1 MQTPHRYVPP
11 GRGAPRRLAPDSELR
26 RGAADPSLRRLAEGP
41 APRHSR
47 GKRAVRSPIPR
58 SSWVLNGVAVAVAVL
73 LAPALTASSAT
84 TAVPSSAPSAQ
95 STPTSLGWVATDP
108 RFSPAPAQQPAF
120 DRSAERADADAE
132 ADADDTLPAPSP
144 STSVTSNGSDFVS
157 PVPGA
162 VTGGFGMRF
171 HPILHYSRMHNGVDM
186 HAACGTP
193 VVAAYRGTVV
203 QAGPS
208 GGYGN
213 LVVIDLGEYQ
223 GKHTLTKYAHLS
235 RIGVRVG
242 QQVTTGQGIALAG
255 TTGLS
260 TGCHLHF
267 EVKVNGSYVDPSPY
281 LTGKPSPRPSVTIPD
296 LGPTTSPSPTPTA
309 SATRSNKP
317 TPSPSASTKKPT
329 PKPTPKPTKTATPS
343 PTPTPT
349 EPPTETPTQAPT
361 ETPTQAPTETAS
373 EHTPTPSESV
383 SAASGDPSPSD
394 TASP

>member
-1 MQTPHRYVPP
+1 MQTPRRYVPP
-11 GRGAPRRLAPDSELR
+11 IDGAPRRLAPDSESH
-26 RGAADPSLRRLAEGP
+26 GAADPSLRRLAEGP

-58 SSWVLNGVAVAVAVL
+58 SSWALNGVAIAIAVL

-95 STPTSLGWVATDP
+95 STPTALGWVATDP
-108 RFSPAPAQQPAF
+108 RFSPAPGQQPAL
-120 DRSAERADADAE
+120 DRSAERDDAD

-144 STSVTSNGSDFVS
+144 STSVASNGSDFVS

-267 EVKVNGSYVDPSPY
+267 EIKVEGSYVDPSPY
-281 LTGKPSPRPSVTIPD
+281 LTGKPSPRPSVTIEN
-296 LGPTTSPSPTPTA
+296 LGPTASPTPTA
-309 SATRSNKP
+309 SATRSSRP
-317 TPSPSASTKKPT
+317 TPSPSTTTKG
-329 PKPTPKPTKTATPS
+329 PKPSTTPTKTATPS
-343 PTPTPT
+343 PSPPQTETPTPTPTPT
-349 EPPTETPTQAPT
+349 ETATETAS
-361 ETPTQAPTETAS
+361 ATAS
-373 EHTPTPSESV
+373 EHTPKPSESV
-383 SAASGDPSPSD
+383 SAASDDASPSD